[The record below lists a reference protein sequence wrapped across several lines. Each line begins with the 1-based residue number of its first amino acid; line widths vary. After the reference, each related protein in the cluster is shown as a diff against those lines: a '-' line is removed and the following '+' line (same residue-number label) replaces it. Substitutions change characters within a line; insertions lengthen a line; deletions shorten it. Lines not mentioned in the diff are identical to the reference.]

1 VADETQNK
9 VGDLIC
15 ERERAEQQR
24 DFNAAVYSAVQR
36 ASLDGILLVDS
47 QDKILSYNQ
56 RFVEIWGIPPELI
69 ADKSDSR
76 LLEAVAAQVTD
87 REAFI
92 AQVKELYADIDG
104 TNRDEISLKDGRTL
118 DRYSAP
124 VRLDDGRYVGRVWF
138 FRDVTA
144 HKRAE
149 DTIREDATQ
158 FRGLVEQQIAGIF
171 IVTIDGTLAY
181 VNPRFVELLGY
192 TPAEV
197 IGHPFIDVIADKDKD
212 TVRKAF
218 AEHFEAGPPTTQTF
232 TTLTRKDGGLVDVAA
247 HTSLASYHDKPALIG
262 LVVDITEEKRAT
274 DLLRTSEERFRLQV
288 EEAPDA
294 ILLYDVD
301 SARFVN
307 ANKSATALFGCTR
320 DEIIEGGP
328 LQFFLSDLSDER
340 SLPVSFDE
348 HNARALAGL
357 ESVFE
362 RRFRNARGREGICQV
377 TLVRLPTVG
386 GRLLR
391 ASLVDITERR
401 RSELALAYRDRIL
414 HAVTLSVAVLVAAP
428 DLAAGMPQALQT
440 AAQALQVDRIL
451 ILERSTVAAATPA
464 ITMAYAWQTAEVPVL
479 DATILSRISGDAI
492 EFGAWL
498 APLLEGKPVI
508 TYATKSGGAI
518 GRIMREMHNLSTLLV
533 PIFVAGKCWGH
544 LGIDDCNVERQWE
557 SVEIDTLGTLAQ
569 VIGSLIVREQTQASL
584 KNSEEQM
591 TYLAGHDSLT
601 GLVNRTVFVDAL
613 QQAIAR
619 ARRSGESFAVFYID
633 LDHFKDVNDTLGH
646 PVGDLLLQSV
656 ADRVRTSVRETDT
669 VGRFGGDEFAL
680 IQSDVPQP
688 VDAAMLANKLLKAL
702 NEPFKIQGNEI
713 RSGASI
719 GIAVYGPDS
728 SRAEI
733 LLSHAD
739 VALYRAKSEGRGTYR
754 FFTDAMDVEMHTRV
768 TLGSDLRD
776 GMESGQLFLMYQP
789 QIDVDTGCFVGVE
802 ALARWLHPIRGLV
815 PPSIFIPLAEQNGV
829 IVALGR
835 WVLRA
840 ACRQMREWID
850 AGIAPP
856 LISVNVSALQFKTP
870 FELENEIAAILKETA
885 LPPQCLEL
893 EVTESVLMDTSRE
906 HNDALLRLRK
916 AGHRIAIDDFG
927 TGYSSL
933 EYLGRFPVDRI
944 KIAESFIVDLTN
956 ATGNSVIVKAAI
968 GLAHELNLDVV
979 VEGVESAEQLEQVRS
994 WGCRKMQGYY
1004 FSRPLSALDL
1014 APLLRAAK
1022 VLPAGAAHY

>member
-1 VADETQNK
+1 MDESLVVADETQNK

-601 GLVNRTVFVDAL
+601 L
-613 QQAIAR
+613 
-619 ARRSGESFAVFYID
+619 S
-633 LDHFKDVNDTLGH
+633 
-646 PVGDLLLQSV
+646 
-656 ADRVRTSVRETDT
+656 
-669 VGRFGGDEFAL
+669 L
-680 IQSDVPQP
+680 IH
-688 VDAAMLANKLLKAL
+688 
-702 NEPFKIQGNEI
+702 I
-713 RSGASI
+713 
-719 GIAVYGPDS
+719 
-728 SRAEI
+728 
-733 LLSHAD
+733 
-739 VALYRAKSEGRGTYR
+739 
-754 FFTDAMDVEMHTRV
+754 
-768 TLGSDLRD
+768 
-776 GMESGQLFLMYQP
+776 
-789 QIDVDTGCFVGVE
+789 
-802 ALARWLHPIRGLV
+802 
-815 PPSIFIPLAEQNGV
+815 
-829 IVALGR
+829 
-835 WVLRA
+835 
-840 ACRQMREWID
+840 
-850 AGIAPP
+850 
-856 LISVNVSALQFKTP
+856 
-870 FELENEIAAILKETA
+870 
-885 LPPQCLEL
+885 
-893 EVTESVLMDTSRE
+893 
-906 HNDALLRLRK
+906 
-916 AGHRIAIDDFG
+916 
-927 TGYSSL
+927 
-933 EYLGRFPVDRI
+933 
-944 KIAESFIVDLTN
+944 
-956 ATGNSVIVKAAI
+956 
-968 GLAHELNLDVV
+968 
-979 VEGVESAEQLEQVRS
+979 
-994 WGCRKMQGYY
+994 
-1004 FSRPLSALDL
+1004 
-1014 APLLRAAK
+1014 
-1022 VLPAGAAHY
+1022 